1 MRARILFESKKLD
14 EIEAFSPDARHVS
27 AYAVLLRDLVQQL
40 EKYFVKDEKTLKT
53 YALQF
58 FEPQSKIF
66 TLDKK
71 SLSLIL
77 EHLAGVMDQHIVSFI
92 EYDLKHYREQEYGI
106 PVDADYRTINKIM
119 RELALNRRTEK
130 KTMTENEE
138 DAYFDFFLK
147 EELKKYYAQR
157 NDFSEYFAA
166 HYPQMEQSLRQI
178 QQDAIRNIEKMLQRI
193 EQDFPLLEKGFLS
206 HMIEPKLVGIT
217 PSGSDMHKQGQQVY
231 FLTFRDKD
239 EIELKIVYKPTSVQA
254 DTMLVGDVKKL
265 KDLDASYEGH
275 ESLAELFNRRALET
289 IPTYLILPRTD
300 DPASESVTQH
310 YGYIEFL
317 PSQSHLDYDMATKA
331 GRTKFNEA
339 LSLAALD
346 ENSSCILRTE
356 KEAQQFS
363 YIMGMT
369 TLLIQS
375 VSGSDFHHE
384 NLIVSRKKPTIIDAE
399 CIFNPLVTPT
409 FSGCSFLFQPPQG
422 PLTGAISPFSM
433 NCETHY
439 YHSDMNN
446 KIEGAREFTAK
457 NRAYYYDADTQ
468 QLTSYV
474 VDQESFMAGYRHG
487 LNVITED
494 NDFLAWFDQEKVREM
509 CIRILPFATQDFGR
523 QNIYYC
529 SQNFSYDSFKEYAD
543 KKLKTGLQAY
553 QDDLSQYDKIQSQ
566 KEDKCVK
573 EEQCEARISRYLPVM
588 PLPKAVIYSDENNH
602 EGELLKEAASASIP
616 YYCTRADD
624 LQLYDFKGKPIFIPL
639 KFFMAREEVFNQEYG
654 EGIGIDA
661 NAFFMKSP
669 LDFARERAAAIVRN
683 QELREL
689 MCEDAQN
696 NLVLLHAGLDYHIQ
710 LEAEYVVS
718 MTVQPQVIA
727 NNSFAGG

>member
-1 MRARILFESKKLD
+1 MRARILFESKRLD

-40 EKYFVKDEKTLKT
+40 ENYFVKDEKTLKT
-53 YALQF
+53 YTLQF

-66 TLDKK
+66 NIDKK

-77 EHLAGVMDQHIVSFI
+77 EHLAGVMDQQIVSFI
-92 EYDLKHYREQEYGI
+92 EYDLKQYREQEYGI
-106 PVDADYRTINKIM
+106 PVDADYRTINKRM
-119 RELALNRRTEK
+119 REIALNRRMEK
-130 KTMTENEE
+130 KPMTEREE
-138 DAYFDFFLK
+138 DVYFDSFLK

-157 NDFSEYFAA
+157 HDFAEYFTQ
-166 HYPQMEQSLRQI
+166 YLQMEQSLRQI

-193 EQDFPLLEKGFLS
+193 EHDFPVLEKGFLS
-206 HMIEPKLVGIT
+206 HMNEPKLVGIT

-239 EIELKIVYKPTSVQA
+239 EKELKIVYKPTSVQA
-254 DTMLVGDVKKL
+254 DAMLVGNLNKL
-265 KDLDASYEGH
+265 KALDASYEGH
-275 ESLAELFNRRALET
+275 ESLAEIFNRRALEP
-289 IPTYLILPRTD
+289 IPTYLILPRID
-300 DPASESVTQH
+300 DSASESVTQH

-317 PSQSHLDYDMATKA
+317 PSQSHLDYDMATKV
-331 GRTKFNEA
+331 GRSKFSEA

-346 ENSSCILRTE
+346 ESSSCILRTE

-384 NLIVSRKKPTIIDAE
+384 NLIISRKKPTIIDAE
-399 CIFNPLVTPT
+399 CIFNPLITPT
-409 FSGCSFLFQPPQG
+409 FSGCSFLFQPLQG

-433 NCETHY
+433 NCETYY
-439 YHSDMNN
+439 YHSDINN

-494 NDFLAWFDQEKVREM
+494 KDFLKWFDQEKVREM
-509 CIRILPFATQDFGR
+509 CIRMLPFATQDFGR
-523 QNIYYC
+523 QNIQYC
-529 SQNFSYDSFKEYAD
+529 SQNFSYDIFKEYAD
-543 KKLKTGLQAY
+543 KKLKEGLQTY

-566 KEDKCVK
+566 KEDKWDK
-573 EEQCEARISRYLPVM
+573 EEKCDDKISRYLPVM

-602 EGELLKEAASASIP
+602 DQELLKEAASASIP
-616 YYCTRADD
+616 YYCMRADD
-624 LQLYDFKGKPIFIPL
+624 RHLYDFKGKPIFIPL
-639 KFFMAREEVFNQEYG
+639 NFFMAREEVFNQEYG
-654 EGIGIDA
+654 DGIGIDA
-661 NAFFMKSP
+661 HVFFIKSP
-669 LDFARERAAAIVRN
+669 LDFARERAVAIVHN
-683 QELREL
+683 QELRDL

-696 NLVLLHAGLDYHIQ
+696 NLVLLHAGLEYHIQ

-727 NNSFAGG
+727 NNPFA